1 MEAGGGG
8 AGCGVRGVGGEAGG
22 EGAGWRAELL
32 DVIVMD
38 SQFCH
43 PQDGKID

>member
-8 AGCGVRGVGGEAGG
+8 AGYGVGGGGTEAGG
-22 EGAGWRAELL
+22 EGARWRAELL

-38 SQFCH
+38 SQFCR

>member
-1 MEAGGGG
+1 MLGGGG
-8 AGCGVRGVGGEAGG
+8 REKQEEKA
-22 EGAGWRAELL
+22 AGWSVESL

-38 SQFCH
+38 SQFCR